1 MARRGGGLFSGLK
14 DSTQRNRNMILYVL
28 LLVSLFGALGGWL
41 SLPDRVTMMGTTEG
55 VEPIYLPKLAA
66 IGINLG
72 VSGGFSLLFWWR
84 PRELAYLTCAL
95 IGIFM
100 TYFIMPANLGY
111 FA

>member
-1 MARRGGGLFSGLK
+1 MAQRGGLFSGLK
-14 DSTQRNRNMILYVL
+14 DGAQRNRNMILYL
-28 LLVSLFGALGGWL
+28 LLLAALFGAMGGWL
-41 SLPDRVTMMGTTEG
+41 SLPDQVTMLGVTEG
-55 VEPIYLPKLAA
+55 VEPRYLPKLAA

-72 VSGGFSLLFWWR
+72 ISGGFSLLFWWK